1 MTYDESYE
9 CHDNKILKI
18 YLFILTGFHIA
29 AAIVEVSI
37 VSLSSSG
44 TIANSEPR
52 KNISIP
58 LYILTGIF
66 VLEFAWDIVG
76 VIWAFDPA
84 IDCHKSHSV
93 LLLARGV
100 LVWNFIGSISFGS
113 YLILRIGSY

>member
-1 MTYDESYE
+1 MTYDRSYE
-9 CHDNKILKI
+9 CNDDHLLKI
-18 YLFILTGFHIA
+18 YLFILSGFHVV

-37 VSLSSSG
+37 VVLSASG
-44 TIANSEPR
+44 TIAKPDPR
-52 KNISIP
+52 RSICIP

-84 IDCHKSHSV
+84 IDCHRSHSV
-93 LLLARGV
+93 LILARAV

-113 YLILRIGSY
+113 YLILKIGK